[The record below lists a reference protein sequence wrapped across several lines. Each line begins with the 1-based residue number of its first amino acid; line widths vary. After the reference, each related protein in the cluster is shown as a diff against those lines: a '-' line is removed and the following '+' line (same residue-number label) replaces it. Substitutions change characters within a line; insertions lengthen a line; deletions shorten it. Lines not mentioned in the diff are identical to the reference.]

1 MDLDKLHTSVKKL
14 DDHLSDRHTG
24 TTSWWIMLGNLV
36 REIDDA
42 VFGNIEKILEVDDE
56 D

>member
-1 MDLDKLHTSVKKL
+1 MNLDKLHTAVKKL
-14 DDHLSDRHTG
+14 DALLTERETG

-36 REIDDA
+36 REIDET
-42 VFGNIEKILEVDDE
+42 VFPAQPVEVEKE